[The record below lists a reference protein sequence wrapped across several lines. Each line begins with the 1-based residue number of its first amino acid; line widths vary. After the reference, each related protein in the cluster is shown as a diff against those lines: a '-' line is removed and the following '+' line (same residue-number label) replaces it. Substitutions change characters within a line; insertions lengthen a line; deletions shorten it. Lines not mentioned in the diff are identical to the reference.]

1 VRVQA
6 LLSLAL
12 TLALGAPGRAAA
24 APVKIG
30 FVNSVTGPEAPI
42 GEALTNGV
50 DLALDDLKKK
60 GVEIEVVRQDD
71 TGKPQVAMSA
81 LEQLATG
88 DEVAAVV
95 GPYASAP
102 ANAIA
107 KLAEQYKV
115 PLLIP
120 VASKEDITRQGYQW
134 VFRLN
139 APAHNYADDLV
150 DAALAFGKPKTIAF
164 IYESTDFGTS
174 VATLG
179 KQYAQQK
186 GLKIVGDEAYQKG
199 AADYRSTLT
208 KLKAAKPDLV
218 LMVSYVADAVLL
230 MRQSREVGLKPMAF
244 LGGGA
249 GFDTTQ
255 FQNEKDISNN
265 VFCVT
270 QWTPDNGAPGS
281 ADFAQRYEKRFG
293 KRPTYHAATAYESM
307 MIMGD
312 VVQKAGG
319 DRKKIRETLAS
330 GSWTGIMGPVKFQT
344 YEGFTNQNRHQM
356 VVFQYQGDKTV
367 TVYPPQ
373 AAKGKPVWPFPGF
386 QR

>member
-1 VRVQA
+1 MRTA
-6 LLSLAL
+6 LPSVLLAVALAL
-12 TLALGAPGRAAA
+12 PARGLAASP
-24 APVKIG
+24 KIG
-30 FVNSVTGPEAPI
+30 FINSVTGPEAPI
-42 GEALTNGV
+42 GEALTNGA

-60 GVEIEVVRQDD
+60 GADLQVLRQDD
-71 TGKPQVAMSA
+71 GGKPQVAMSA

-88 DEVAAVV
+88 DDVAAVV

-107 KLAEQYKV
+107 KIAEQYKV

-120 VASKEDITRQGYQW
+120 VASKEEITRQGYQW

-139 APAHNYADDLV
+139 APAHNYAHQLI
-150 DAALAFGKPKTIAF
+150 DAAMTLGKPRTIAF
-164 IYESTDFGTS
+164 IYESTDFGIS

-179 KQYAQQK
+179 KEYAAKK
-186 GLKIVGDEAYQKG
+186 GLKVVGDEAYQKG
-199 AADYRSTLT
+199 APDYRSTLT
-208 KLKAAKPDLV
+208 KLRAASPDLV

-230 MRQSREVGLKPMAF
+230 MRQSREVGLKPQAF

-255 FQNEKDISNN
+255 FQNERDISAN
-265 VFCVT
+265 VFSVT
-270 QWTPDNGAPGS
+270 QWTPDSGWPGA
-281 ADFAQRYEKRFG
+281 ADFAKRYEARFG
-293 KRPTYHAATAYESM
+293 KRPTYHAATAYEAM

-319 DRKKIRETLAS
+319 DRKKIREALAS
-330 GSWTGIMGPVKFQT
+330 GSWNGTMGQVKFET
-344 YEGFTNQNRHQM
+344 GNGFTNQNDHQM
-356 VVFQYQGDKTV
+356 LVVQYQGDKVV

-373 AAKGKPVWPFPGF
+373 YAKGKAVYPFPGF
-386 QR
+386 KQ

>member
-6 LLSLAL
+6 LVSLALSLAL
-12 TLALGAPGRAAA
+12 AAPGRAAA
-24 APVKIG
+24 APVKVG

-50 DLALDDLKKK
+50 ELALEDLKKK
-60 GVEIEVVRQDD
+60 GIALELLRQDD

-107 KLAEQYKV
+107 KIAEQYKV

-139 APAHNYADDLV
+139 APAHNYADDLI

-186 GLKIVGDEAYQKG
+186 GLQIVGDEAYQKG

-230 MRQSREVGLKPMAF
+230 MRQSREVGLRPMAF

-249 GFDTTQ
+249 GFDTIQ
-255 FQNEKDISNN
+255 FQNEHDISNG

-270 QWTPDNGAPGS
+270 QWLPDNGAPGS

-293 KRPTYHAATAYESM
+293 KRPTYHAATAYEAL

-312 VVQKAGG
+312 AVQKAGG
-319 DRKKIRETLAS
+319 DRKKIRDTLAS
-330 GSWTGIMGPVKFQT
+330 GSWTGLMGPVKFET
-344 YEGFTNQNRHQM
+344 FGGFTNQNKHQM
-356 VVFQYQGDKTV
+356 VVFQYEKGKTV
-367 TVYPPQ
+367 TVWPPQ
-373 AAKGKPVWPFPGF
+373 AAKGKPIWPFPGF
-386 QR
+386 GK